1 MFDLKI
7 FANPGRLKREF
18 LQSSE
23 VAAQNMGS
31 ELRNEFDKIRD
42 ENADVLMT
50 GHFWRDFCVTYK
62 KHLSLLVLSRAI
74 TTVLVLLAV
83 LASQRILDESNSFT
97 ASIWLLVFFAI
108 CQLVQRVINAWS
120 ALLQSQLLV
129 CTRTFVTLRMN
140 YKLLRMGQ
148 LTSDEF
154 STGNLKTLISSDIY
168 RIADFLHSVSRN
180 GMPCLLALVFLGP
193 VIWLYMGIPGLIA
206 VATGFGALPLAY
218 FVSGYIHKKEGRIKT
233 EEDTLSTVV
242 GEWVTNVRLLRFL
255 GWENLMRTR
264 VAGHVRRLVTESTKQ
279 HGVNLIN
286 FGVSVSWWLMPI
298 IALVYANEVM
308 GHSEDLATL
317 FASIWMLN
325 HITMYIRWL
334 PGMFIGHASASACV
348 KRLNALFEHSD
359 IRDQLMPDCEQS
371 LEGAMPIKMQFCD
384 VGFKYKSERVL
395 HKLSLQLDMRE
406 HTSLIGAVGS
416 GKSTLLK
423 LICAELKPTEGAIL
437 VEFDNGVIANLWHG
451 NVYTRVRAEF
461 GYMPQEAYLS
471 NTSLAINVSLDG
483 EFGNGDVMQA
493 IQLAELESD
502 INQWQ
507 QGVEEEVGEIGV
519 NLSGG
524 QKQRVNLARALYS
537 VRPYLVLDDP
547 LSAVDTDTES
557 ALMDTLLK
565 GPKGFL
571 LSSHRLTEL
580 TRTDR
585 LLVLDKGEIVEDG
598 IPRQLGLDP
607 KSEFS
612 QQLLVG
618 ELSYA

>member
-1 MFDLKI
+1 MFDLAI
-7 FANPGRLKREF
+7 FANPRRLKREF
-18 LQSSE
+18 LKSTE
-23 VAAQNMGS
+23 VAPQSMGS
-31 ELRNEFDKIRD
+31 ELRAEFEMIKD
-42 ENADVLMT
+42 ENAEVLIT
-50 GHFWRDFCVTYK
+50 GHFWRDFCRTYK
-62 KHLSLLVLSRAI
+62 KHISLLVLGRAI
-74 TTVLVLLAV
+74 TTVLVLVAV
-83 LASQRILDESNSFT
+83 LASQRILDETNSLT
-97 ASIWLLVFFAI
+97 ASVWLLVFFAAT
-108 CQLVQRVINAWS
+108 QFVQRIVNAWS

-140 YKLLRMGQ
+140 YKLLRMAQ

-168 RIADFLHSVSRN
+168 RIADFLNSVSRN

-193 VIWLYMGIPGLIA
+193 VIWVYMGLPGLIA
-206 VATGFGALPLAY
+206 VLTGFGAMPLAY
-218 FVSGYIHKKEGRIKT
+218 LISGYVHNKEELIKA
-233 EEDTLSTVV
+233 EEDALGTVI

-255 GWENLMRTR
+255 GWEKLMRSK
-264 VAGHVRRLVTESTKQ
+264 VAAHVRKLVTESTRQ

-286 FGVSVSWWLMPI
+286 FGISVSWWLLPI

-308 GHSEDLATL
+308 GHTSELATL

-348 KRLNALFEHSD
+348 KRLNMLFQHGD
-359 IRDQLMPDCEQS
+359 IRDQQMPDCEES
-371 LEGAMPIKMQFCD
+371 ILGASPTKMHFAD
-384 VGFKYKSERVL
+384 VSFKYRTDWILKHVN
-395 HKLSLQLDMRE
+395 LQLDLRE
-406 HTSLIGAVGS
+406 RTSLIGAVGS

-423 LICAELKPTEGAIL
+423 LICAEIKPTDGAIL
-437 VEFDNGVIANLWHG
+437 VEFDNGVIADLWHR
-451 NVYTRVRAEF
+451 NVYNRVRSEF

-471 NTSLAINVSLDG
+471 NTSLAINVSLDA
-483 EFGNGDVMQA
+483 EFGEGDVMQA
-493 IQLAELESD
+493 VRLAELEAD
-502 INQWQ
+502 IHHWQ
-507 QGVEEEVGEIGV
+507 RGVEEEVGEIGV

-537 VRPYLVLDDP
+537 SRPYLVLDDP

-557 ALMDTLLK
+557 ALMDTLLA
-565 GPKGFL
+565 GPDGFL

-585 LLVLDKGEIVEDG
+585 LLVLDRGNIVEDAS
-598 IPRQLGLDP
+598 PKQLILNPD
-607 KSEFS
+607 SEFS
-612 QQLLVG
+612 RQLLAG